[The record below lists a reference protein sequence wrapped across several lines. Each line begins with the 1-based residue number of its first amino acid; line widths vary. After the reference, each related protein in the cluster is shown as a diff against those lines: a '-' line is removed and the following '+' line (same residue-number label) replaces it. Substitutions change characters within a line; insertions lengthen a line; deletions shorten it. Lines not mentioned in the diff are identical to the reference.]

1 MVHSTLRIGT
11 LAFGALALA
20 AVTAHATS
28 NDDGENGLSCG
39 ISTQTER
46 GMMSVE
52 GIVQSPTT
60 LTGEY
65 RFALK
70 SQGSGGTSN
79 ISQGGRFS
87 VAPGEPVSLGKV
99 MVNAGAS
106 IDADFIISS
115 GGKQYDCSTPLTT
128 LITLT

>member
-1 MVHSTLRIGT
+1 MVHSTLRIGI
-11 LAFGALALA
+11 LALGALALA
-20 AVTAHATS
+20 GAAAHATGGDS
-28 NDDGENGLSCG
+28 GENGLACG
-39 ISTQTER
+39 IATQTDR

-52 GIVQSPTT
+52 GIVQSPTA

-87 VAPGEPVSLGKV
+87 VAPGAPVSLGKV
-99 MVNAGAS
+99 MVNAGSS
-106 IDADFIISS
+106 IDADFTISAD
-115 GGKQYDCSTPLTT
+115 GKQFDCSTPLTT
-128 LITLT
+128 LT

>member
-1 MVHSTLRIGT
+1 MVHSTHRISILGIGI

-20 AVTAHATS
+20 GATAQTTAGGS
-28 NDDGENGLSCG
+28 DLACG
-39 ISTQTER
+39 IATQTER
-46 GMMSVE
+46 GMMSIE
-52 GIVQSPTT
+52 GVVQSPTA

-70 SQGSGGTSN
+70 SQGAGGTSN

-87 VAPGEPVSLGKV
+87 ATPGTPVSLGKV

-106 IDADFIISS
+106 IDVDFIISAD
-115 GGKQYDCSTPLTT
+115 GKQLDCSAPLVTHT
-128 LITLT
+128 